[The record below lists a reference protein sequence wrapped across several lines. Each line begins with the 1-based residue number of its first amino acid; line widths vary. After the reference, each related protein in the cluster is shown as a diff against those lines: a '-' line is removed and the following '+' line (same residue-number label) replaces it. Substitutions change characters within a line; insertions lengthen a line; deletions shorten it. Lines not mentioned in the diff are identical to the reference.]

1 MSSKKGGIH
10 FFKTTV
16 IGGLVFL
23 VPVVVLVMILAKAA
37 GLMMM
42 VAEPMAAWVP
52 IEAIGGVALANV
64 IAVLVVVLIC
74 FIAGLV
80 ARAAILRAIVRGLE
94 SKVLSKIPGYVIIK
108 GMLSGLEE
116 DDTHKLTPVLAT
128 LGNTARIGLEIERLD
143 DGRVIVMAPR
153 SPNPWSGEVHI
164 MAPEQVQRLDMPMT
178 AYMENIERFGQGT
191 NEMLRSLVHSQNPK
205 GG

>member
-1 MSSKKGGIH
+1 M
-10 FFKTTV
+10 
-16 IGGLVFL
+16 
-23 VPVVVLVMILAKAA
+23 
-37 GLMMM
+37 
-42 VAEPMAAWVP
+42 
-52 IEAIGGVALANV
+52 
-64 IAVLVVVLIC
+64 VLIC

-80 ARAAILRAIVRGLE
+80 ARAAILRAVVGGLE

-143 DGRVIVMAPR
+143 NGRVVVIVPR

>member
-23 VPVVVLVMILAKAA
+23 VPVVVLVIVLAKAA

-42 VAEPMAAWVP
+42 VAE
-52 IEAIGGVALANV
+52 
-64 IAVLVVVLIC
+64 
-74 FIAGLV
+74 
-80 ARAAILRAIVRGLE
+80 
-94 SKVLSKIPGYVIIK
+94 
-108 GMLSGLEE
+108 
-116 DDTHKLTPVLAT
+116 
-128 LGNTARIGLEIERLD
+128 
-143 DGRVIVMAPR
+143 
-153 SPNPWSGEVHI
+153 
-164 MAPEQVQRLDMPMT
+164 PMT